1 MMPSITDVNGAGGVA
16 ARWHEYTL
24 ELTNEGW
31 TVELW
36 TVDAEDPDRTIPRY
50 HLPNFP
56 STLTDSPGVGFCHKI
71 WRRLNRRDPVVSCV
85 VMTDLFSNVPI
96 AMMCAGT
103 GTPLVYS
110 IHTDIAQL
118 DGINMAPWSAAILQS
133 VELLD
138 AFNVTIDVPAL
149 GHAEAMATLQK
160 LAIENA
166 AEVQPAISAIS
177 GGIPIKKLLLV
188 LEMSLKA
195 PTLVDAARFTTTLQ
209 EAGLLSG

>member
-1 MMPSITDVNGAGGVA
+1 MAPRSRARRARGATDADTDDGLASPSGRITDKGTLLLMMPSITDVNGAGGVA
-16 ARWHEYTL
+16 ARWHEYTR

-36 TVDAEDPDRTIPRY
+36 TVDAEDPDRAIPRY

-71 WRRLNRRDPVVSCV
+71 WRRLNRRDPVVACV

-133 VELLD
+133 TTSAL
-138 AFNVTIDVPAL
+138 AHATVTPSCPCSL
-149 GHAEAMATLQK
+149 GSR
-160 LAIENA
+160 
-166 AEVQPAISAIS
+166 P
-177 GGIPIKKLLLV
+177 G
-188 LEMSLKA
+188 
-195 PTLVDAARFTTTLQ
+195 
-209 EAGLLSG
+209 

>member
-1 MMPSITDVNGAGGVA
+1 MLQTLLVCIKKVPQKGKLVILATA
-16 ARWHEYTL
+16 A
-24 ELTNEGW
+24 
-31 TVELW
+31 
-36 TVDAEDPDRTIPRY
+36 
-50 HLPNFP
+50 
-56 STLTDSPGVGFCHKI
+56 
-71 WRRLNRRDPVVSCV
+71 
-85 VMTDLFSNVPI
+85 
-96 AMMCAGT
+96 
-103 GTPLVYS
+103 
-110 IHTDIAQL
+110 
-118 DGINMAPWSAAILQS
+118 SAAILQS